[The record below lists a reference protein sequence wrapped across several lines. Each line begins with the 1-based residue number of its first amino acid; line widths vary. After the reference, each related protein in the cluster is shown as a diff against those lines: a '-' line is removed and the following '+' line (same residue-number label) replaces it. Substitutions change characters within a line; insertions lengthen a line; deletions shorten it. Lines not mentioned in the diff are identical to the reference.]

1 VSRPARWKTSVD
13 AACAEACLAVRLY
26 NDPSE
31 ARSFEGFVVHV
42 HLAWLYLL
50 HAEFQRD
57 HIDIRYR
64 QADNPRRLERVDGEP
79 KLWELAKCVT
89 ERWPVQNPVRAN
101 IEFFIAL
108 RNKIEHRFTQFQQEL
123 ALAVGGKSQALL
135 LNFEEELTSQFG
147 VRFSLATKLRFP
159 VFIGSFTSEG
169 QQALERLHARLPSE
183 LKRFIVQSAQA
194 LPDEVR
200 DDDKYDLRL
209 RVFLELVKNPASG
222 LPIRFVRAADM
233 TEEQKAALTDTG
245 LVIVREQQRDV
256 SNRGWLKPKQVAKA
270 VAAQTPFK
278 FTMGHFIKAWKA
290 ELVRP
295 PTGSAHPERTKEQ
308 YCRYDE
314 PHRDY
319 TYSAAYV
326 DHLVRQLGTA
336 EDFRALLGIAAEP
349 LAAQSAAAS

>member
-1 VSRPARWKTSVD
+1 MARPARWKSSVD

-31 ARSFEGFVVHV
+31 PRSFEGFVVHM

-57 HIDIRYR
+57 HIDCRYR
-64 QADNPRRLERVDGEP
+64 QKDRPHRIERVDGEP
-79 KLWELAKCVT
+79 KLWELARCVT
-89 ERWPVQNPVRAN
+89 ERWPNQSPVRAN

-108 RNKIEHRFTQFQQEL
+108 RNKIEHRYTRFQQEL

-159 VFIGSFTSEG
+159 VFIGSFTAEG
-169 QQALERLHARLPSE
+169 QQALERLHARLPSA
-183 LKRFIVQSAQA
+183 LKRFIVRSAQA
-194 LPDEVR
+194 LPNEVR

-233 TEEQKAALTDTG
+233 TEEQRAALTDTG

-256 SNRGWLKPKQVAKA
+256 SNRGWLKPKQVVKA
-270 VAAQTPFK
+270 VASQIPFK
-278 FTMGHFIKAWKA
+278 FNMRHFIKAWKA
-290 ELVRP
+290 ESIRP
-295 PTGSAHPERTKEQ
+295 EWGSNHPERTKEQ

-314 PHRDY
+314 AHQDY
-319 TYSAAYV
+319 TFSPSYV
-326 DHLVRQLGTA
+326 EHLVRHLSTTDG
-336 EDFRALLGIAAEP
+336 FRDLLGIAP
-349 LAAQSAAAS
+349 VPIQRHAAAS